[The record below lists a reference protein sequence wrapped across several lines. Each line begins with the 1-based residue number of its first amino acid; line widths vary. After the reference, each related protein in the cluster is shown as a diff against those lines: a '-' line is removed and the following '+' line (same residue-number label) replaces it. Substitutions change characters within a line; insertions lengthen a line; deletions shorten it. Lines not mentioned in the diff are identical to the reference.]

1 MTTLDP
7 AKLVTG
13 LVGAVETTV
22 GVPPFLRF
30 ILDNFVFTTVI
41 NQWLFPSKPVDLWA
55 TFKDKVE
62 KLIEYKVEYA
72 VGEATFKRV
81 ASELKGLAT
90 AFADYANVSGTEER
104 EMRLAALVTQCDVVV
119 AGIESVPPRYLPLV
133 ADTLLV
139 IAVAHLAALLD
150 AVQRHPERYENQI
163 ALNETAIRYS
173 DFAAAQRDRFLWYRL
188 AQIAEG
194 VGLVYA
200 TEERQSSINGDQKR
214 VTFFAYDDFIG
225 WQNGSGAVR
234 FICTPMFQ
242 TGWLPVEGMTQEY
255 YDTQQKAQDAIGKYA
270 DAAKQE
276 VYTWWN
282 DHLCTHTQ
290 AFMNL
295 VDWTGRNAN
304 RQPRDRLLV
313 RAYPRV
319 QSVADGATLLQ
330 RVDLFLAQQMDQFVA
345 SGPRYAQTY
354 RIPGDQR
361 FGGTGTMLLRADTYD
376 TSVAAI
382 YLLARGDLRRAGDLV
397 DGLCSA
403 VEHDPIGGGR
413 IVAAT
418 RADGLIDPS
427 ECYSTS
433 IFGYDGA
440 TRDVGNACWAG
451 LAMTR
456 LYAKT
461 GNYRYLHNAMAIGRW
476 IVGSCTVGDPWQG
489 FSGGEDA
496 WAVKRLWRSVEHN
509 VDAFAL
515 FNNLF
520 ALTGDAAWQDAASR
534 ARTLVLAC
542 RATDGFYFT
551 GTGETQVLNT
561 GVIPADTQTWTSLA
575 GVDPAG
581 NATALQYLL
590 NHFVETTTDGF
601 KGVRFALAGSGV
613 QNEVTAGAAM
623 ALLLQGGAYADVG
636 GSLLASLT
644 SQQTTAPG
652 ADGLGIVA
660 TPGTEADTGPGL
672 GWKYYNWPHVAST
685 AWTGLAALVV
695 GDPSVNPYATV
706 TQPAAK

>member
-13 LVGAVETTV
+13 LVGAVESTV
-22 GVPPFLRF
+22 GVPPFMRF
-30 ILDNFVFTTVI
+30 ILDNLVFPTVI
-41 NQWLFPSKPVDLWA
+41 GQWLFPSKPVDLWA

-104 EMRLAALVTQCDVVV
+104 ETRLAALVTQCDVVV

-133 ADTLLV
+133 TDTLLV

-163 ALNETAIRYS
+163 ALNETAVRYS

-200 TEERQSSINGDQKR
+200 TEERQSSLQGDQKR

-225 WQNGSGAVR
+225 WQNGAGAVR

-242 TGWLPVEGMTQEY
+242 TGWLSVDGMSQEY
-255 YDTQQKAQDAIGKYA
+255 YDTQQKAQDAIGAYA
-270 DAAKQE
+270 ETAKQE

-290 AFMNL
+290 AFMQL
-295 VDWTGRNAN
+295 VDWAGRNAN

-345 SGPRYAQTY
+345 GGPRYVQTY

-361 FGGTGTMLLRADTYD
+361 FGGTGTMMLRADTYD

-382 YLLARGDLRRAGDLV
+382 YFLARGDLRRAGDLV

-413 IVAAT
+413 LVAAT

-433 IFGYDGA
+433 VFGYDGA

-456 LYAKT
+456 MYAKT
-461 GNYRYLHNAMAIGRW
+461 GNYRYLHDAMVIGRW
-476 IVGSCTVGDPWQG
+476 IVGSCAVDDPWQG

-534 ARTLVLAC
+534 ARALVLAC

-581 NATALQYLL
+581 NAAALQYLL
-590 NHFVETTTDGF
+590 NHFVETTTEGF

-623 ALLLQGGAYADVG
+623 ALLLQGGAYADMG
-636 GSLLASLT
+636 GALLASLT
-644 SQQTTAPG
+644 KQQKAATG

-660 TPGTEADTGPGL
+660 TPGAEADTGPGL

-695 GDPSVNPYATV
+695 DDPSVNPYATV